1 MDILPKQ
8 ARPVIMIQRQWLSYK
23 GMSGPMA
30 IIQKQVRAYGYHILA
45 GKALWS
51 YKGSSGPVVII
62 KRQPEVCS
70 YQAKANQGLFV
81 VTQRQVR
88 VRLSYKG
95 RSGLLVT
102 HR

>member
-1 MDILPKQ
+1 M
-8 ARPVIMIQRQWLSYK
+8 IMIQRKWLSYK

-30 IIQKQVRAYGYHILA
+30 IIQKQARAYGYHILA

-62 KRQPEVCS
+62 ERQSEVCS

-88 VRLSYKG
+88 AFG
-95 RSGLLVT
+95 HT
-102 HR
+102 